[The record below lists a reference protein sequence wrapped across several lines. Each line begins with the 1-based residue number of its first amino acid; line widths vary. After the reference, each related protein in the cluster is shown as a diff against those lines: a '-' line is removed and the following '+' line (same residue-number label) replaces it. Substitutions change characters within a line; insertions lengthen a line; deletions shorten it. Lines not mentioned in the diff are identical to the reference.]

1 MCVNEPASLNTFKSE
16 CAHEQYKEKQDE
28 HQTELLVMIFLI
40 NDLISQQTVTES
52 QSTVQPPT
60 TNMQLSK

>member
-16 CAHEQYKEKQDE
+16 CAHEQYKEKQCE
-28 HQTELLVMIFLI
+28 YQTELLVMIFFI

-52 QSTVQPPT
+52 QSTVQLPT